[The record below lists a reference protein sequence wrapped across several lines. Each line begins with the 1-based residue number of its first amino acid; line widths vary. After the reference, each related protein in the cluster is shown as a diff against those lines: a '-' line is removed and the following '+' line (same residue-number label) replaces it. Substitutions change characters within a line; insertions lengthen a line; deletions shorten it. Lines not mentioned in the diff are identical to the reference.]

1 MNMSEK
7 IIAYKAMDKNM
18 QCRGKQ
24 YEVGKTY
31 HEDEADC
38 RNAGMHACENPLDV
52 LHYYP
57 LRDSPRFFEVE
68 CGGNVY
74 KSKEDSKLA
83 CTELAVKG
91 EVNFAG
97 LVKATVNA
105 VFNRVKGKEPF
116 SSGDSSTAGASGDYS
131 TAGASGDSST
141 AGASGDYSTA
151 GASGYYST
159 AGASGDCSTAGSSGR
174 CSTAGSSG
182 DYSTAGTSGDYS
194 TAGTSGDYST
204 AGSSGDYS
212 TAGASGYCSTAGA
225 SGDSSTAGTSGCCS
239 TAGASG
245 YSSTAG
251 SSGCCST
258 AGASGDSSTAAATG
272 AYCRAKADGKDNV
285 AVANG
290 AHSKARGI
298 LGCYLVLTEYD
309 DDGNML
315 WAKMAKVDGAH
326 IKENVWYTLK
336 NGEFAETKP

>member
-1 MNMSEK
+1 MSEK

-31 HEDEADC
+31 HEDRADC
-38 RNAGMHACENPLDV
+38 CNAGMHACENPLDV

-57 LRDSPRFFEVE
+57 LKDGPRFFEVE
-68 CGGNVY
+68 CGGSVD
-74 KSKEDSKLA
+74 KSVEDSKLA
-83 CTELAVKG
+83 CTELTVKG

-116 SSGDSSTAGASGDYS
+116 SSGDSSTAG
-131 TAGASGDSST
+131 
-141 AGASGDYSTA
+141 
-151 GASGYYST
+151 
-159 AGASGDCSTAGSSGR
+159 SSGN
-174 CSTAGSSG
+174 
-182 DYSTAGTSGDYS
+182 
-194 TAGTSGDYST
+194 YST
-204 AGSSGDYS
+204 AGS
-212 TAGASGYCSTAGA
+212 
-225 SGDSSTAGTSGCCS
+225 
-239 TAGASG
+239 SG

-251 SSGCCST
+251 SSGYSST
-258 AGASGDSSTAAATG
+258 AGSSGDHSTAGSSGYSSTAGSSGNYSTAGSSGYSSTAGSSGYSSTAGSSGYYSTAGSSGNSSTAGSSGYSSTAGSSGNYSTAGSSGNSSTAGSSGNYSTAAATG
-272 AYCRAKADGKDNV
+272 DYCRAKADGKDNI

-336 NGEFAETKP
+336 NGEFTEAEP

>member
-1 MNMSEK
+1 MSEK

-31 HEDEADC
+31 HEDKADC
-38 RNAGMHACENPLDV
+38 CNAGMHACENPLDV

-57 LRDSPRFFEVE
+57 LKDSPRFFEVE
-68 CGGNVY
+68 CGGNVD
-74 KSKEDSKLA
+74 KSVEDSKLA
-83 CTELAVKG
+83 CTELTVKG

-97 LVKATVNA
+97 LVKAEVNA
-105 VFNRVKGKEPF
+105 VFNRVKGKEHF
-116 SSGDSSTAGASGDYS
+116 SSGN
-131 TAGASGDSST
+131 
-141 AGASGDYSTA
+141 
-151 GASGYYST
+151 
-159 AGASGDCSTAGSSGR
+159 
-174 CSTAGSSG
+174 
-182 DYSTAGTSGDYS
+182 
-194 TAGTSGDYST
+194 YST
-204 AGSSGDYS
+204 AGSSGNYS
-212 TAGASGYCSTAGA
+212 TAGSSGNYSTAG
-225 SGDSSTAGTSGCCS
+225 S
-239 TAGASG
+239 SG

-251 SSGCCST
+251 SSGYYST
-258 AGASGDSSTAAATG
+258 AGSSGYSSTAGSSGYYSTAGSSGNYSTAGSSGNYSTAGSSGDSSTAGSSGYSSTAGSSGDSSTAGSSGYSSTAGSSGNYSTAGSSGNYSTAAATG

-326 IKENVWYTLK
+326 IKENVWYTLE
-336 NGEFAETKP
+336 NGEFAEAEP

>member
-1 MNMSEK
+1 MSEK

-31 HEDEADC
+31 TELEADC
-38 RNAGMHACENPLDV
+38 CNAGMHACENPLEV

-57 LRDSPRFFEVE
+57 LKDSPRFFEVE
-68 CGGNVY
+68 CGGNVD
-74 KSKEDSKLA
+74 KSVEDSKLA
-83 CTELAVKG
+83 CTELTVKG

-97 LVKATVNA
+97 LVKAAVNA
-105 VFNRVKGKEPF
+105 VFNRVKGKEHF
-116 SSGDSSTAGASGDYS
+116 S
-131 TAGASGDSST
+131 
-141 AGASGDYSTA
+141 
-151 GASGYYST
+151 SGYYST
-159 AGASGDCSTAGSSGR
+159 AGSSGYS
-174 CSTAGSSG
+174 STAGSSG
-182 DYSTAGTSGDYS
+182 DYSTAGSSGNF
-194 TAGTSGDYST
+194 ST

-212 TAGASGYCSTAGA
+212 TAGSSGN
-225 SGDSSTAGTSGCCS
+225 SSTAGS
-239 TAGASG
+239 SG

-251 SSGCCST
+251 SSGYYST
-258 AGASGDSSTAAATG
+258 AGSSGRCSTAAATG
-272 AYCRAKADGKDNV
+272 AFCSAKADGKDNI

-336 NGEFAETKP
+336 NGEFSEAEP